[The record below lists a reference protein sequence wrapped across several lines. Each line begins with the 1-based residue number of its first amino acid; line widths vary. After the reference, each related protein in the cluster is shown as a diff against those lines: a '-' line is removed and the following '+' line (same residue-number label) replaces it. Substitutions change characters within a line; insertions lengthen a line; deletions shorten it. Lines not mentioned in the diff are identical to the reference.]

1 MTQTKK
7 QKRSRAKEKRE
18 RKERRFSAEST
29 YASRVSSI
37 AGMAGALTLGAGVY
51 ANWIREE
58 ALAYGPYLVGAGAL
72 VLGGAIWKGGA
83 EVGAVR
89 VGDAGVALEHGG
101 ELSRILWCDMERIAL
116 ENQNLLIKGK
126 ATSITFPVEAHPRAT
141 AWVVSEAGRRVP
153 DVVALK
159 RDQIK
164 DLPEVKEFDGELVS
178 IEELQVTGR
187 DCRATGKPI
196 AFERDARLCPNC
208 GEVYLKDQVPKKCL
222 TCQGE
227 LGTRAR
233 EA

>member
-7 QKRSRAKEKRE
+7 QKRSKAKEKRE
-18 RKERRFSAEST
+18 RKERRFSADST

-37 AGMAGALTLGAGVY
+37 AGMAGALALGAGVY

-58 ALAYGPYLVGAGAL
+58 ALSFAPYLLGAGAL
-72 VLGGAIWKGGA
+72 VLGGALWKGGA
-83 EVGAVR
+83 ELGAVR
-89 VGDAGVALEHGG
+89 VGDADVVLEQGG
-101 ELSRILWCDMERIAL
+101 ELSRILWCDIERIAI
-116 ENQNLLIKGK
+116 EDQRIIVTGK
-126 ATSITFPVEAHPRAT
+126 EATIAFPFQAHLRAT
-141 AWVVSEAGRRVP
+141 AWIVHEAGRRVP

-164 DLPEVKEFDGELVS
+164 DLPEPKEFDGELVN

-187 DCRATGKPI
+187 KCRASGKSI
-196 AFERDARLCPNC
+196 SFERDARLCPNC
-208 GEVYLKDQVPKKCL
+208 GDVYLKDQVPKKCL